1 MKTRVTTVCY
11 DTALECFSH
20 GVQSWNLFKAVILM
34 TWNTLAFTIVALQG
48 LLQPSFTSA
57 DNIVTSDDNGSTFYP
72 LFIV

>member
-1 MKTRVTTVCY
+1 
-11 DTALECFSH
+11 
-20 GVQSWNLFKAVILM
+20 M

-57 DNIVTSDDNGSTFYP
+57 DNIVTSDDNSTFYS